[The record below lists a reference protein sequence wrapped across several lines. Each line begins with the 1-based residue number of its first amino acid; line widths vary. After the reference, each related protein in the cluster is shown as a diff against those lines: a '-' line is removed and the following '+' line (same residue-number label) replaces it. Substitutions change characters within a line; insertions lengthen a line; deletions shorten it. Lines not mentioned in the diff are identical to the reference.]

1 MKIAVKKFHLHKL
14 VRRVSGL
21 TTRHKLIDS
30 ALGFKDCQK
39 RMEKLATT
47 IALNACRTSNY
58 TQRSKLIGLIN
69 RYSDMRRNCCKI
81 DRSLKYVTCLFV
93 SLSLTQPHLRRTHNV
108 RYIDDRNVSKS
119 ISLDRKNTFTHA
131 LDATTSCST
140 NLHVKLKPFRR
151 AALGY
156 VIKIV
161 NENCSTERVYCR
173 NIDTFID
180 AINVTPFGRERER
193 DRGGMLVHGHRLLLS
208 ITSIS
213 KK

>member
-1 MKIAVKKFHLHKL
+1 
-14 VRRVSGL
+14 
-21 TTRHKLIDS
+21 
-30 ALGFKDCQK
+30 
-39 RMEKLATT
+39 MEKLATT

-93 SLSLTQPHLRRTHNV
+93 SLSLTQPHLCRTHSV

-193 DRGGMLVHGHRLLLS
+193 DRGGCLCTATGYYYRLLQYQ
-208 ITSIS
+208 
-213 KK
+213 KNN